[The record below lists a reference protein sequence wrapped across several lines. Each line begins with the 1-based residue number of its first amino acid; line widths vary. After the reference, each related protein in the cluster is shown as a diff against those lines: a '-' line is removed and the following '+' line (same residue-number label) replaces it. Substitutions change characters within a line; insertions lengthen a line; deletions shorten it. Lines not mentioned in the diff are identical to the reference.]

1 MSIQVTGKNI
11 ETGAALQDYIET
23 RVGDVLNKYIGPE
36 LGGHV
41 RIEKER
47 GLFRTSCSIRLKTGL
62 LLEAQGEGPDAY
74 ASSDAAIE
82 RLDKRV
88 RRYKRRLK
96 NHHSGAE
103 TSSAWPEETAADYT
117 VGVPG
122 EAHEDD
128 HDQAMLD
135 AFPVPATAAGVSHH
149 SNGVADDHAAPLIV
163 AETTRILRELPV
175 SAAVMQLDLT
185 DEPFLLFRNAGT
197 GTLNIVYRR
206 ADGNIGW
213 VDPASLT

>member
-11 ETGAALQDYIET
+11 ETGAALQDYIESK
-23 RVGDVLNKYIGPE
+23 VGEVLDKYIGPE

-47 GLFRTSCSIRLKTGL
+47 GVFRTSCSIRLRTGL
-62 LLEAQGEGPDAY
+62 LLEAQGEGADAY
-74 ASSDAAIE
+74 ASADAAIE

-96 NHHSGAE
+96 NHHNGAE
-103 TSSAWPEETAADYT
+103 HGTAWPEETAPDYV
-117 VGVPG
+117 VGVPDDPHDD
-122 EAHEDD
+122 AH
-128 HDQAMLD
+128 H
-135 AFPVPATAAGVSHH
+135 AAGAAVGG
-149 SNGVADDHAAPLIV
+149 NGAADDHAAPLIV
-163 AETTRILRELPV
+163 AETTRVLKELPV

-185 DEPFLLFRNAGT
+185 EEPFLLFRNAGT

-206 ADGNIGW
+206 SDGHIGW
-213 VDPASLT
+213 VDPSSLT